1 MAELGLDA
9 VEEILVRLD
18 VEDLIR
24 CKSVCKSWLSFISS
38 TRFVKAHL
46 KHNYNNDRDNHE
58 LGHRRI
64 SSYAIKN
71 EDDWLYCNGFFIVG
85 SCNGLV
91 CISPEDVELV
101 VTNPSTR
108 ELKKLPPPP
117 YRPHMDKI
125 LQIRGVVCWGF
136 GYDSSADDYK
146 VVAGF
151 RKSFSKFRTRF
162 HVLTLKSNIWKVV
175 GEVKYRNIEGK
186 SGVLCGGALHW
197 FMIGEN
203 NKKVIVSLDLSTDEL
218 KEIPQPN
225 ADLLYECKGDH
236 RLGVIDESLCIY
248 SSYFPLSSKKWVMKN
263 KWELYDDPYET
274 KYDVVHYLILE
285 HSQQATGYLYG
296 HDGGTHVPSIGDH
309 IRASVLV
316 RSLVS
321 PHPYPHVNNNN
332 IHYAKQGQEG
342 NKSVETGAKVN
353 MRKRKRRK
361 RYSKHKTPLVCI

>member
-1 MAELGLDA
+1 
-9 VEEILVRLD
+9 
-18 VEDLIR
+18 
-24 CKSVCKSWLSFISS
+24 
-38 TRFVKAHL
+38 
-46 KHNYNNDRDNHE
+46 
-58 LGHRRI
+58 
-64 SSYAIKN
+64 
-71 EDDWLYCNGFFIVG
+71 
-85 SCNGLV
+85 
-91 CISPEDVELV
+91 
-101 VTNPSTR
+101 
-108 ELKKLPPPP
+108 
-117 YRPHMDKI
+117 MDKI

-146 VVAGF
+146 VIAGF

-175 GEVKYRNIEGK
+175 GEVEYRNIEGK

-203 NKKVIVSLDLSTDEL
+203 KKKVIVSLDLSTYEL

-225 ADLLYECKGDH
+225 AHLLYECKCDH

-263 KWELYDDPYET
+263 KWQLYDPCESN
-274 KYDVVHYLILE
+274 HYLILE

-309 IRASVLV
+309 IRARVLV

-332 IHYAKQGQEG
+332 IHYAKGQEG
-342 NKSVETGAKVN
+342 NKSVETGAKVS

-361 RYSKHKTPLVCI
+361 SVATTKYQFEYPTVDCLVNVEYNYSR